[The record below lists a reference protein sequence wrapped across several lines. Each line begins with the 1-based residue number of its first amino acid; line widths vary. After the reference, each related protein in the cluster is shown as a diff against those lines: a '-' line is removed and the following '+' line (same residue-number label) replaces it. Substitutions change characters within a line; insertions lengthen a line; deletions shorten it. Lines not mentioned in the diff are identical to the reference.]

1 MRDLFIALSTNGKL
15 ENFLTK
21 NRLGK
26 RISRRFVAGESLSE
40 AKMYIEKLLKEGF
53 LLSVA
58 YLGEHLRDYETSK
71 KHRDE
76 YLKLAE
82 TIANYN
88 SKVEI
93 SLKLSQLGLDI
104 DKELAYENL
113 KVILEKTK
121 ELGLYVNVDMEEY
134 QYLHDTVDIV
144 VRANREGFR
153 VGTVI
158 QSYLFEANDILSEL
172 SNYRMNIR
180 LVKGAYKESPK
191 VAYQRKKD
199 INENYRK
206 LAVRMMELIDRIYPE
221 FATHDHKIIEFIL
234 REFKDVDREKYEFQM
249 LYGVRPKLQ
258 RRVKSQNKLRL
269 YLPYGD
275 HWYPY
280 FMRRLAE
287 KPSNALL
294 ILFGSFG

>member
-1 MRDLFIALSTNGKL
+1 MRNLFISLSTNGKL

-21 NRLGK
+21 NRFGK

-40 AKMYIEKLLKEGF
+40 AKIHIEKILKDGF
-53 LLSVA
+53 FLSVA
-58 YLGEHLRDYETSK
+58 YLGEHFRDTEISK

-76 YLKLAE
+76 YLRLAE
-82 TIANYN
+82 VLSNYN
-88 SKVEI
+88 GKAEI

-113 KVILEKTK
+113 RVILEKTK

-134 QYLHDTVDIV
+134 KYLHDTVDIV
-144 VRANREGFR
+144 IRANKEGFR

-191 VAYQRKKD
+191 VAYQKKKD
-199 INENYRK
+199 IDENYRR
-206 LAVRMMELIDRIYPE
+206 LAVRMMELSDRIYPE

-234 REFKDVDREKYEFQM
+234 REFKDVDKEKYEFQM

-258 RRVKSQNKLRL
+258 RRIKAQNRLRL

-287 KPSNALL
+287 KPSNAFLV
-294 ILFGSFG
+294 LFGSFG